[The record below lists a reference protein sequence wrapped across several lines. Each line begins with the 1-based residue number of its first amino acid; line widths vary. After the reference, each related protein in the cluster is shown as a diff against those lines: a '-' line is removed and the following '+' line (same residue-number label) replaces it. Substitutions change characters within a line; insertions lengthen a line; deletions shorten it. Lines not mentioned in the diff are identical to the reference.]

1 MESNQVIEKITEKHQ
16 QVEFVDNHLMVPSE
30 NLTTVMKELRDEFG
44 FNMLSNETAVDY
56 LEYFEVIYNICRV
69 PEGTM
74 LNVKTKIERDKPEL
88 PTMVDIWS
96 GANWQER
103 EIYDLLGIRFVGHPD
118 LRRILMDDDFEGY
131 PLRRDFKW
139 VGGRD

>member
-1 MESNQVIEKITEKHQ
+1 MESNQVMEKIKEKYQ
-16 QVEFVDNHLMVPSE
+16 QVEVIEDHLVVPVE
-30 NLTTVMKELRDEFG
+30 NLTAVMKELRDEFG
-44 FNMLSNETAVDY
+44 FNFLSNETAVDY
-56 LEYFEVIYNICRV
+56 TDNMEVIYNICRV

-74 LNVKTKIERDKPEL
+74 LNVKTTVDREKPEV
-88 PTMVDIWS
+88 PTMVDIWP

-103 EIYDLLGIRFVGHPD
+103 EIYDLLGIRFIGHPD
-118 LRRILMDDDFEGY
+118 LRRILLEDDFEGY

>member
-1 MESNQVIEKITEKHQ
+1 VESNQVIEKITEKYQ
-16 QVEFVDNHLMVPSE
+16 QVEFVDDHLVVPTE
-30 NLTTVMKELRDEFG
+30 NLTVVMKELRDEFG
-44 FNMLSNETAVDY
+44 FNLLSNETAVDY

-74 LNVKTKIERDKPEL
+74 LNLKTKVDRDQPEL
-88 PTMVDIWS
+88 PTMADIWPA
-96 GANWQER
+96 ANWQER
-103 EIYDLLGIRFVGHPD
+103 EIYDLLGIRFIGHPE
-118 LRRILMDDDFEGY
+118 LRRILMDDDFEGH